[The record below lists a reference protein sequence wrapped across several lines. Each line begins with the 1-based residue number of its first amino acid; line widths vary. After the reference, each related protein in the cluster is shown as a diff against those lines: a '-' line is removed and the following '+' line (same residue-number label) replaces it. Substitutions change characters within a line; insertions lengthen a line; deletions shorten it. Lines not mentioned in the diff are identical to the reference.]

1 MEDAMWL
8 LVLVRLVFGLLALR
22 GVRWA
27 YVAFV
32 VFGLLYFPANVGF
45 QLAPRPCQLAFDI
58 PLALHSLTNYA
69 HIVLFALF
77 FVMTSAQFR
86 ALNQRA
92 FAWSAA
98 ATVAMGAL
106 VEVAQG
112 VTGEGNCRLRDL
124 IPDGVGILVGSITVL
139 LLKRIGWRPHP
150 TWSLAWWR
158 VTQQRHALDA
168 PPRSLL

>member
-1 MEDAMWL
+1 MWL
-8 LVLVRLVFGLLALR
+8 LALIILVLGLLALR

-27 YVAFV
+27 YAAFV
-32 VFGLLYFPANVGF
+32 VLGLLYFPAKAGF

-58 PLALHSLTNYA
+58 PLAIHSLTNYG

-77 FVMTSAQFR
+77 FVMTSAQFPVSERR
-86 ALNQRA
+86 AV
-92 FAWSAA
+92 AWSAA

-124 IPDGVGILVGSITVL
+124 IPDSVGILFGSMIVL
-139 LLKRIGWRPHP
+139 LLKRLGWRPRP

-158 VTQQRHALDA
+158 STRPRHATDHE
-168 PPRSLL
+168 

>member
-1 MEDAMWL
+1 MWFLAFGIL
-8 LVLVRLVFGLLALR
+8 LFGLLALR

-27 YVAFV
+27 YAAFV
-32 VFGLLYFPANVGF
+32 GLGLLYFPAKVGF
-45 QLAPRPCQLAFDI
+45 RPDPRPCQLALDI
-58 PLALHSLTNYA
+58 PLAIDSVTNYA
-69 HIVLFALF
+69 HIVLFGLF

-86 ALNQRA
+86 LPNRRA

-124 IPDGVGILVGSITVL
+124 IPDALGILVGSIIVSV
-139 LLKRIGWRPHP
+139 LKRIGWRPSP

-158 VTQQRHALDA
+158 EPDSDLHPNAK
-168 PPRSLL
+168 